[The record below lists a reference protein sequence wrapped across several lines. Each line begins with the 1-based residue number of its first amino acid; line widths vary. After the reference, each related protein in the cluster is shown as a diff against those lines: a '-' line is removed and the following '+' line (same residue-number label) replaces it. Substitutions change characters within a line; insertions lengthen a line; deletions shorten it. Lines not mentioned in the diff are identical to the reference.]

1 MRWLP
6 RPSNWRLLSVRH
18 HWPLG
23 WLGQQRLRRKRMWA
37 ARGAVAAGRKH
48 SHEVGAGQRRKKG
61 KQLKSDTGVKG
72 QLYTKLNEINFD
84 FESKF

>member
-1 MRWLP
+1 
-6 RPSNWRLLSVRH
+6 
-18 HWPLG
+18 
-23 WLGQQRLRRKRMWA
+23 MWA